1 MSTGSRARCLIE
13 MFVVFSRAE
22 NQYCLGKVRTLP
34 ILKYPIMLMEIFQIA
49 SCSKDFGHESYSFD
63 LHVLCTQA
71 MHMLALVCP
80 SIALFERV
88 KYFDVHVF
96 IDAATSVPTWTLESR
111 GLVLQLGP
119 ILIIMCLVSQISL
132 KR

>member
-1 MSTGSRARCLIE
+1 
-13 MFVVFSRAE
+13 
-22 NQYCLGKVRTLP
+22 
-34 ILKYPIMLMEIFQIA
+34 MEIFQIA

-111 GLVLQLGP
+111 ARLQNWFLPAEVLQEVMHPSFKKVQMLESDNF
-119 ILIIMCLVSQISL
+119 ITELNQSL
-132 KR
+132 SHSVTQSLAEC